1 MSQLFGRLKTAS
13 QQAATDIQAAC
24 ILAVVAIG
32 LAATAIAAMPL
43 IFLSNL
49 FLPEDFGRPKKV
61 SPLRQIGAKAV
72 FSDA

>member
-13 QQAATDIQAAC
+13 QQAATDIQA
-24 ILAVVAIG
+24 
-32 LAATAIAAMPL
+32 AAMPL